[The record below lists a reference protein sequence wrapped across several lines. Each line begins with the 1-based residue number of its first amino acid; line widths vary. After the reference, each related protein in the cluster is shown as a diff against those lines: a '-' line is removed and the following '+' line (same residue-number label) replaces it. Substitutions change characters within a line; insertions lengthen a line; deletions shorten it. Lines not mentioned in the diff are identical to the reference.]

1 VKIHVSMADRGE
13 RGGTDMRQQFSNGE
27 GLTNLV
33 RHTYLTEMRHN
44 ARFKNTIDVAL
55 SGSTDG
61 DVLALLV
68 KGLAAACHGEDAIRQ
83 EMIQLLQRH
92 RFPSSPENVEELE

>member
-1 VKIHVSMADRGE
+1 MG
-13 RGGTDMRQQFSNGE
+13 QFNNGE

-33 RHTYLTEMRHN
+33 RHKYQREMLHD

-55 SGSTDG
+55 SGSTDD

-68 KGLAAACHGEDAIRQ
+68 AGLAASCRDAAYLRDEMVQVIERHGGMNPQATTES
-83 EMIQLLQRH
+83 ET
-92 RFPSSPENVEELE
+92 P